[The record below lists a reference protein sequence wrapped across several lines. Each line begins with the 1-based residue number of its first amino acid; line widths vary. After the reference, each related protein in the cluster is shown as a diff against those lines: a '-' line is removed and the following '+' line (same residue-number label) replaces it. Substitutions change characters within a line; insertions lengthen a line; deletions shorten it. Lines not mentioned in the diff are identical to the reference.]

1 MCFQRSSD
9 EMRCLAKYWIWV
21 YYQNMQ
27 REEREGRWMKTPQLC
42 LFIQVKVFTIL
53 FCIF

>member
-1 MCFQRSSD
+1 
-9 EMRCLAKYWIWV
+9 MRCSEQSGRQV
-21 YYQNMQ
+21 YYQNNMQ

-42 LFIQVKVFTIL
+42 LFLQVRIFTMSDRKRR